1 MHGKYGNE
9 GYHVINTISF
19 LDTFV
24 PLCFQG
30 STRGPEHHTQITI
43 LSLLIYPFD

>member
-30 STRGPEHHTQITI
+30 SIRGPEHHTQITI